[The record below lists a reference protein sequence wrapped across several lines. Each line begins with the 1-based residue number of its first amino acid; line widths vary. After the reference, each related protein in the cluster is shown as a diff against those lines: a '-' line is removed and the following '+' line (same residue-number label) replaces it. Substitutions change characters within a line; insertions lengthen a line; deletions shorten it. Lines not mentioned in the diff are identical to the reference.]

1 MEQNYWGYHLILDV
15 KGCNLEKS
23 KNPIYISDFTRQL
36 VKNID
41 MIPYG
46 EPQVLHFGEGDLS
59 GWTVLQF
66 IQTSNIM
73 GHFMDHN
80 GDLYF
85 DVFSCKKFDPD
96 IVLNMIEEWFSPK
109 NIKFEFKLRQA

>member
-1 MEQNYWGYHLILDV
+1 MEDYWGYHLILDV
-15 KGCNLEKS
+15 KGCDISKS
-23 KNPIYISDFTRQL
+23 KDPVYISDFTKQL

-41 MIPYG
+41 MVPFG
-46 EPQVLHFGEGDLS
+46 DPQVLYFGEGDLT

-85 DVFSCKKFDPD
+85 DVFSCKSFDET
-96 IVLNMIEEWFSPK
+96 IVIDMLNEWFAPE
-109 NIKFEFKLRQA
+109 NIKYEMKYRKA

>member
-1 MEQNYWGYHLILDV
+1 MEEYWGYHLILDV
-15 KGCNLEKS
+15 KGCDLTKS
-23 KNPIYISDFTRQL
+23 KDPIFISDFVKQL

-41 MIPYG
+41 MIPFG
-46 EPQVLHFGEGDLS
+46 EPQVLHFGEGELT

-85 DVFSCKKFDPD
+85 DVFSCKHFDENV
-96 IVLNMIEEWFSPK
+96 VLDMLKEWFNPE
-109 NIKFEFKLRQA
+109 NIKYEMKYRKA